1 MKVEHLDYIEK
12 TVKEKLKNF
21 YLNSDYKEQLAYIF
35 EQMKNYD
42 FSQFNPG
49 VDVAIDKERGIVYI
63 NVYPKSN
70 NEFISEKYT

>member
-21 YLNSDYKEQLAYIF
+21 YLNSDYEEQLAYIF

-42 FSQFNPG
+42 FSQFNPDI
-49 VDVAIDKERGIVYI
+49 DVTNDKENGIIYI
-63 NVYPKSN
+63 NLWYSN
-70 NEFISEKYT
+70 KTSV

>member
-1 MKVEHLDYIEK
+1 MNMEHLDYIEK

-42 FSQFNPG
+42 FSQLIL
-49 VDVAIDKERGIVYI
+49 V
-63 NVYPKSN
+63 
-70 NEFISEKYT
+70 

>member
-1 MKVEHLDYIEK
+1 MNMEHLDYIEK
-12 TVKEKLKNF
+12 TVKEKLKSF
-21 YLNSDYKEQLAYIF
+21 YFNSDYKEQLAYIF

-49 VDVAIDKERGIVYI
+49 VDVASDNEKGMIYI

>member
-1 MKVEHLDYIEK
+1 MNMEHLDYIEK

-21 YLNSDYKEQLAYIF
+21 YFNSDYKEHLAYIF

-49 VDVAIDKERGIVYI
+49 VDVASDNEKGMVYI
-63 NVYPKSN
+63 NVYTKTN
-70 NEFISEKYT
+70 D

>member
-1 MKVEHLDYIEK
+1 MKILGFSKVYI
-12 TVKEKLKNF
+12 KNF

-49 VDVAIDKERGIVYI
+49 VDVVGDKEKGMIYI
-63 NVYPKSN
+63 NVYPKTN
-70 NEFISEKYT
+70 D

>member
-1 MKVEHLDYIEK
+1 MEHLDYIEK

-21 YLNSDYKEQLAYIF
+21 YFNSDYKEHLAYIF
-35 EQMKNYD
+35 EQMKKYD
-42 FSQFNPG
+42 FSQFIPD
-49 VDVAIDKERGIVYI
+49 VDVVSDKEKGMIYI